1 MGWLF
6 GTPTMID
13 PDEAL
18 PGRATPTSA
27 VPEQHRVLGT
37 SLAGPWPGTEV
48 IYLAMGCFWGAEKE
62 LWQVPGVVA
71 TAVGYQGGHT
81 PHPTY
86 EEVCTGRT
94 GHAETVMVVY
104 DPTRV
109 TATDLLRRFWAL
121 HDPTQGFRQGNDVG
135 TQYRSAVF
143 TTTDAQL
150 AAAQATRAD
159 FARELA
165 AHGFGAVTTE
175 IRPAAE
181 AGEFFYAEGYHQQ
194 YLDANPAGYCPVH
207 STGLTCPAPD

>member
-6 GTPTMID
+6 GTPTMVSAD
-13 PDEAL
+13 KAL
-18 PGRATPTSA
+18 PGRAAPA
-27 VPEQHRVLGT
+27 FPVPDRHRVLGT
-37 SLAGPWPGTEV
+37 SLTGPWPGTEV

-62 LWQVPGVVA
+62 MWQLPGVVA

-104 DPTRV
+104 DSTL

-135 TQYRSAVF
+135 TQYRSVVF
-143 TTTDAQL
+143 TTTEAQR
-150 AAAQATRAD
+150 AAALATRTA

-175 IRPAAE
+175 IRPAA
-181 AGEFFYAEGYHQQ
+181 AAEFFYAEGYHQQ

-207 STGLTCPAPD
+207 ATGLVCPAPS

>member
-6 GTPTMID
+6 GTPTTVGA
-13 PDEAL
+13 DEAL
-18 PGRATPTSA
+18 PERAEPVFDVPGR
-27 VPEQHRVLGT
+27 HRVLGT
-37 SLAGPWPGTEV
+37 SLTGPWPGTEV
-48 IYLAMGCFWGAEKE
+48 LYLAMGCFWGAEKE

-71 TAVGYQGGHT
+71 TAVGYMGGYT
-81 PHPTY
+81 PNPTY

-143 TTTDAQL
+143 TTTAAQT
-150 AAAQATRAD
+150 AAAQATRAA
-159 FARELA
+159 FAPELA
-165 AHGFGAVTTE
+165 AHGYGAITTE
-175 IRPAAE
+175 IRPAP
-181 AGEFFYAEGYHQQ
+181 EFYYAEGYHQQ
-194 YLDANPAGYCPVH
+194 YLDANPTGYCPVH
-207 STGLTCPAPD
+207 ATGVACPAP